1 MKNIAIL
8 GATGSIGM
16 STLDVM
22 SLHPEKYNV
31 FALSANSN
39 WKKME
44 QLCIKHMPK
53 FAVMANEEA
62 AQSLRK
68 VAPDQVT
75 VLQGESALNDIASHQ
90 NTDFVMAAI
99 VGSAG
104 LSSTFAAV
112 TSGKR
117 VMLANKESLVL
128 GGNLLTN
135 AAKKYGAELIPV
147 DSEHSAIFQC
157 LQGGKQGL
165 NKIQLTASGGP
176 FLKLSPTDLCNVTP
190 IQACKHPK
198 WKMGRKISVDSATMM
213 NKGLEVIEAHFLFE
227 LLPSKIEVVI
237 HPQSIVHSFVYFD
250 DGSVLSQLGLPDMR
264 SAISYALSHPNRQN
278 SGVGDLDLTKQK
290 PLEFLSPDLDK
301 FKCLG
306 LAYDALEQG
315 ESVPGTLNAANEVAV
330 EAFLNKK
337 IGFLDISETIEKV
350 LAIAPISKLD
360 TLASVVENDHL
371 SRQIARSVIEPNL
384 S

>member
-1 MKNIAIL
+1 MKKVAIL

-135 AAKKYGAELIPV
+135 AAKKSGAELIPV

-306 LAYDALEQG
+306 LAYDGLEQG

>member
-1 MKNIAIL
+1 MKNVAIL

-75 VLQGESALNDIASHQ
+75 VLQGESALNDIASHR

-278 SGVGDLDLTKQK
+278 SGVGDLDLTKQT